1 MYKRQE
7 LIQLSNKKL
16 RESFE
21 LNFFAHQ
28 SFAIEAAKILEIQ
41 GRGGQILFNISKQAI
56 NPGKGMGAYGM
67 PKSTTM
73 FLMRQLALELGN
85 LGIRVN
91 GINADRIR
99 SGLLT
104 SDFIKKR
111 AKARFISEEKYMSG
125 NLLEKEVEARHVAEG
140 FIALAKLDRT
150 TGHVLTVDG
159 GNTAAELR

>member
-1 MYKRQE
+1 
-7 LIQLSNKKL
+7 
-16 RESFE
+16 
-21 LNFFAHQ
+21 
-28 SFAIEAAKILEIQ
+28 
-41 GRGGQILFNISKQAI
+41 
-56 NPGKGMGAYGM
+56 MGAYGM

-111 AKARFISEEKYMSG
+111 AKARFISEEQYMSG